1 MLLICHCVALQF
13 PKTEWNTLPSV
24 LDSDHYP
31 ITITTHIENTEPPP
45 IRVMS
50 KANWNI
56 YMDSQ
61 AWNNIPQEIGSNE
74 GSLVDIHRR
83 INTACEEAIPTIVPS
98 RSYPK
103 PFWTPDLTRSRAVRE
118 MLYQEYRRR
127 PTLENKI
134 RWKQGRAVH
143 KGNVRRHK
151 EKSWADFT
159 SSLDDN
165 VPISEICKRVRKLR
179 GLPPKSIRVLTDPEH
194 SNITYSTPDQISEI
208 LANIFAETSAD
219 TKHSAEFLQHKIF
232 TEQNM
237 PNFES
242 LNSAYNQ
249 LFSLLDLD
257 SALAKTKDSKPGD
270 DGVNYQVIKS
280 MPNHAKEYLINI
292 YNKFFRDSFFP
303 PSWRKAIIVPVPKL
317 GKNPNSPTS

>member
-1 MLLICHCVALQF
+1 MLLGDFNAYHPLWGCYNVDSRGAILESFIDWSNLIILNNGAPTHPNESADTAIDLSLCSPSF
-13 PKTEWNTLPSV
+13 SEDFEWNTLPSV

-74 GSLVDIHRR
+74 GSLEDIYRR

-98 RSYPK
+98 RFYPK

-159 SSLDDN
+159 SKVFYFKVHPS
-165 VPISEICKRVRKLR
+165 
-179 GLPPKSIRVLTDPEH
+179 
-194 SNITYSTPDQISEI
+194 SNRSRTFQH
-208 LANIFAETSAD
+208 NI
-219 TKHSAEFLQHKIF
+219 
-232 TEQNM
+232 
-237 PNFES
+237 
-242 LNSAYNQ
+242 
-249 LFSLLDLD
+249 
-257 SALAKTKDSKPGD
+257 
-270 DGVNYQVIKS
+270 
-280 MPNHAKEYLINI
+280 
-292 YNKFFRDSFFP
+292 
-303 PSWRKAIIVPVPKL
+303 
-317 GKNPNSPTS
+317 